1 MEANMAQEQTD
12 TNLRSTD
19 VRLIA
24 CWYDLTVSI
33 NGDLKTST
41 ETFFRRKA
49 VWRKNLEQK
58 SF

>member
-1 MEANMAQEQTD
+1 MAQEQTD